1 MTDIPVQNRET
12 PPEVLVSTSV
22 IGVPLLLTAVR
33 CILQYILVPFVL
45 PLIGLGLAFS
55 AQVNIAAGLFGVG
68 LILYNLRRLWPTNWG
83 KRYLVLSLIIIPIIL
98 FSIYFDYLGLAGA

>member
-1 MTDIPVQNRET
+1 MAETTVTRKET

-45 PLIGLGLAFS
+45 PFIGLGSAFG
-55 AQVNIAAGLFGVG
+55 AQVNLAAGVFGIG
-68 LILYNLRRLWPTNWG
+68 LILYNLRRLWPTSWG
-83 KRYLVLSLIIIPIIL
+83 KRYLALSLIIIPIIL
-98 FSIYFDYLGLAGA
+98 VSLYFDYQALIGA